1 MNSRIDHFTVVGLVA
16 WPLNGSE
23 AGVDLGLIIVNRGN
37 GYETRQRSLLYVI
50 VLFLGLD
57 PAQSTIVVY
66 SELRN

>member
-23 AGVDLGLIIVNRGN
+23 AAVDLGLIIVNRGN